1 MAIGTQHM
9 HCHEASW
16 ERLLAAPAISFPPL
30 RFFLISYAL
39 VDHDVV

>member
-1 MAIGTQHM
+1 MAIGTQRM

-16 ERLLAAPAISFPPL
+16 ERLLATPAISFPLL

-39 VDHDVV
+39 VDHDAV